1 MRMFLPKLSYSEQ
14 MARVL
19 VVTNRKGGIG
29 KTSSAVNIAAE
40 LAKQGQRVL
49 LIDLDTQSHCALGL
63 GVKIEHGSPSVHS
76 FFLGKNTLR
85 TALQN
90 TCWPGLSL
98 ITADPLFDH
107 GSGMPGDDLLCN
119 ALRSEGLH
127 NDHDVIVLDTPP
139 SLDALLINALCA
151 ADRVLVPFVP
161 HFLAGEGVRQ
171 LARVLFRVVSRGMN
185 EELKLL
191 GFLPVMMDMRIGQ
204 HREVIERIANQF
216 GPERLL
222 PGIRNDIRVVEAF
235 AMGKP
240 VHAHAAKSRAAQDYA
255 DTALKILAWWK

>member
-1 MRMFLPKLSYSEQ
+1 

-19 VVTNRKGGIG
+19 VVTNRKGGTG

-40 LAKQGQRVL
+40 LARHGQRVL
-49 LIDLDTQSHCALGL
+49 LIDLDTQGHCALGL
-63 GVKIEHGSPSVHS
+63 GVKVDHGSPTVHS
-76 FFLGKNTLR
+76 FFLGKNNLKD
-85 TALQN
+85 ALQN
-90 TCWPGLSL
+90 TAWPGLSL
-98 ITADPLFDH
+98 IPADPLFDH
-107 GSGMPGDDLLCN
+107 GSGMPGEALLRD
-119 ALRSEGLH
+119 ALHAEGLH
-127 NDHDVIVLDTPP
+127 DAHDIIVLDTPP
-139 SLDALLINALCA
+139 SLDALLMNALCA

-171 LARVLFRVVSRGMN
+171 LARVLFRVVSRGVN
-185 EELKLL
+185 EDLKLL

-235 AMGKP
+235 SIGKP
-240 VHAHAAKSRAAQDYA
+240 VQAYAAKSRAAQDYA
-255 DTALKILAWWK
+255 LAAREIMAWWK